1 MATSGGAEGNPGRRT
16 NTLAA
21 HVLDFSHVRDPALR
35 LMLVR
40 CADRGKVE
48 GSSETCSNLNK
59 RISRGTQSSTSVL
72 LHLCLSSSALSFHF
86 CSGCLW
92 WKPRLEA
99 GGRRS
104 EGQSGRRSHNLL
116 LSHRPAAGL
125 LHLSLSTTF
134 SLTLQEVRTILT
146 LSQSEATLIVLLP

>member
-1 MATSGGAEGNPGRRT
+1 MATSGGAKGNPGRRT

-21 HVLDFSHVRDPALR
+21 HVLDFSHVHDPALR

-40 CADRGKVE
+40 CADGGKVE

-59 RISRGTQSSTSVL
+59 RISGGTQSSTSVL

-86 CSGCLW
+86 CSGFVSLVETSSGGW
-92 WKPRLEA
+92 G
-99 GGRRS
+99 GGRA
-104 EGQSGRRSHNLL
+104 EGQSGRLSHNLL

-125 LHLSLSTTF
+125 LNLSLSTTF
-134 SLTLQEVRTILT
+134 SV
-146 LSQSEATLIVLLP
+146 IVLFWR